1 MMNVGVSYAL
11 QKGVGTSKSALQQK
25 VKEQDKKIADMERTI
40 RDMANK
46 LQGLS
51 LITDKKASFPDVPSD
66 HWANNA
72 VETLH
77 GNDMVQGY
85 PDGMFKG
92 ERPMTRYEYAEM
104 LYNALTHGASVDQ
117 NHLLEYSKE
126 LEQVKQAKA
135 GANRTSMAPAVRKPA
150 SAKRVPIVSSAS
162 SDASVK
168 ADMDMQ
174 ALGQAYNASH

>member
-40 RDMANK
+40 HDMANK
-46 LQGLS
+46 LQSLS

-85 PDGMFKG
+85 PDGTFKG

-104 LYNALTHGASVDQ
+104 LFNALSQGANVKKEHVRKYAPELKQIAQKTGKSEVLAAYISPEEDVKMQAVGKSYNARH
-117 NHLLEYSKE
+117 
-126 LEQVKQAKA
+126 
-135 GANRTSMAPAVRKPA
+135 
-150 SAKRVPIVSSAS
+150 
-162 SDASVK
+162 
-168 ADMDMQ
+168 
-174 ALGQAYNASH
+174 